1 MAVNEGMPSLSVTT
15 VREKTVPRL
24 RAPRRDD
31 KPRVFLL
38 SPANMAGVRAK
49 MLLNPGAPFPLARQF
64 HDKGLPLADVFTFT
78 SGLYFRGK
86 ITYARHFASANRR
99 DVVRVI
105 TSNAGLVDPATVV
118 GPREVAAYGET
129 EIDPADPK
137 YSEPLR
143 RDALRLAQRTGSG
156 PVILLGSIAT
166 TKYRHVLL
174 DAFGERLFFPVDFV
188 GRGDMSRGALLL
200 RAVEADEELAYASVH
215 DAVFTG
221 KRAARVTEVR
231 TRTLRLT

>member
-1 MAVNEGMPSLSVTT
+1 MPSVVVTT

-24 RAPRRDD
+24 RAPKNND

-38 SPANMAGVRAK
+38 SPSNMGGVRAK
-49 MLLNPGAPFPLARQF
+49 MLLNTKAPFPLARQF
-64 HDKGLPLADVFTFT
+64 HDKGLTLAEVFTFT

-86 ITYARHFASANRR
+86 IEYARHFASANRR
-99 DVVRVI
+99 DIVRVI

-118 GPREVAAYGET
+118 GPREVLAYGET
-129 EIDPADPK
+129 EIDPTDPK
-137 YSEPLR
+137 YVEPLR
-143 RDALRLAQRTGSG
+143 RDAQRLAQRTGSG

-166 TKYRHVLL
+166 NKYRHVLL
-174 DAFGERLFFPVDFV
+174 DVFGERLFFPIDFV

-200 RAVEADEELAYASVH
+200 RAVEADEELVYASVH

-231 TRTLRLT
+231 TRAVKIG

>member
-1 MAVNEGMPSLSVTT
+1 MPSIVVTT

-24 RAPRRDD
+24 RAPKRDD

-49 MLLNPGAPFPLARQF
+49 LLLNPAAPFPLARQF
-64 HDKGLPLADVFTFT
+64 HDKGLPLADVFAFT

-86 ITYARHFASANRR
+86 IAYTRHFASANRR

-105 TSNAGLVDPATVV
+105 TSNAGLVDPDTVV
-118 GPREVAAYGET
+118 GPQEVAAYGET

-137 YSEPLR
+137 YHEPLR
-143 RDALRLAQRTGSG
+143 RDAQRLAQRTGNG

-166 TKYRHVLL
+166 PKYRHVLL
-174 DAFGERLFFPVDFV
+174 DVFGQRLFFPIDFV

-231 TRTLRLT
+231 TRSIQVT

>member
-1 MAVNEGMPSLSVTT
+1 MPSIVVTT

-24 RAPRRDD
+24 RVPGEND

-49 MLLNPGAPFPLARQF
+49 MLLNAKAPFPRAQEF

-86 ITYARHFASANRR
+86 IAYARHFASANRR
-99 DVVRVI
+99 DIVRII

-118 GPREVAAYGET
+118 GPREITAYGET
-129 EIDPADPK
+129 EIDPKDPK
-137 YSEPLR
+137 YHEPLR
-143 RDALRLAQRTGSG
+143 RDAQRLAQRTGSG

-166 TKYRHVLL
+166 PKYRHVLL
-174 DAFGERLFFPVDFV
+174 DVFGERLFFPIDFV

-200 RAVEADEELAYASVH
+200 RAVEADKELAYASVH

-231 TRTLRLT
+231 TRTLRVGGR

>member
-1 MAVNEGMPSLSVTT
+1 MPSVSVTT

-24 RAPRRDD
+24 RALNRGD

-49 MLLNPGAPFPLARQF
+49 MLLNPAAPFPLARRF
-64 HDKGLPLADVFTFT
+64 HEEGLPLADVFTFT

-99 DVVRVI
+99 DLVRVI
-105 TSNAGLVDPATVV
+105 TSNAGLVDPDTVV
-118 GPREVAAYGET
+118 GPREVKSFGET
-129 EIDPADPK
+129 EIDPTDPK
-137 YSEPLR
+137 YAGPLR
-143 RDALRLAQRTGSG
+143 RDARRLASRTGHG

-166 TKYRHVLL
+166 PKYRHVLL
-174 DAFGERLFFPVDFV
+174 DVFGERLFFPIDFV

-200 RAVEADEELAYASVH
+200 RATEANEELSYASVR

-221 KRAARVTEVR
+221 KRAARVTEIN
-231 TRTLRLT
+231 LRKLQIGAG

>member
-1 MAVNEGMPSLSVTT
+1 MPSLVVTT

-24 RAPRRDD
+24 RALRRDD

-49 MLLNPGAPFPLARQF
+49 LLLNARAPFPLARQF
-64 HDKGLPLADVFTFT
+64 HDEGLPLADVFTFT

-86 ITYARHFASANRR
+86 IAYARHFATSTRR
-99 DVVRVI
+99 DLVRVI
-105 TSNAGLVDPATVV
+105 TSNAGLVDPDTVV
-118 GPREVAAYGET
+118 HPRDIAAYGET

-137 YSEPLR
+137 YHEPLR
-143 RDALRLAQRTGSG
+143 RDAKRLAARTGNG

-166 TKYRHVLL
+166 PKYRHVLL
-174 DAFGERLFFPVDFV
+174 DVFGERLFFPVDFV

-200 RAVEADEELAYASVH
+200 RAVEADEELRYASVH

-231 TRTLRLT
+231 TRTVRV

>member
-1 MAVNEGMPSLSVTT
+1 MPSITVTT

-24 RAPRRDD
+24 RTPRHND

-49 MLLNPGAPFPLARQF
+49 MLLNPAAPFPLAVQF
-64 HDKGLPLADVFTFT
+64 RDKGVPLADVFTFT

-86 ITYARHFASANRR
+86 IAYASHFASANRR
-99 DVVRVI
+99 DIVKVI
-105 TSNAGLVDPATVV
+105 TSNAGLVDPDTVV

-129 EIDPADPK
+129 EIDATDPK

-143 RDALRLAQRTGSG
+143 RDAKRLADRTGNG

-174 DAFGERLFFPVDFV
+174 DVFGERLFFPVDFV

-200 RAVEADEELAYASVH
+200 QAVEANRELPYASVQ

-231 TRTLRLT
+231 TRALRVGGR

>member
-1 MAVNEGMPSLSVTT
+1 MPSLSVTT

-24 RAPRRDD
+24 RAPKRND
-31 KPRVFLL
+31 KPHVFLL

-49 MLLNPGAPFPLARQF
+49 LLLNPTAPFPLAQKFR
-64 HDKGLPLADVFTFT
+64 DEGVPLAEVFTFT

-86 ITYARHFASANRR
+86 IAYARHFASANRR

-105 TSNAGLVDPATVV
+105 TSNAGLVDPDTVV
-118 GPREVAAYGET
+118 GPREIAAYGET
-129 EIDPADPK
+129 EIDPTDPK

-143 RDALRLAQRTGSG
+143 RDAKRLADRTGNG

-166 TKYRHVLL
+166 AKYRHVLL
-174 DAFGERLFFPVDFV
+174 DVFGERLFFPIDFV

-200 RAVEADEELAYASVH
+200 QAVEMDKELPYASVH

-231 TRTLRLT
+231 TRAVRVGQ

>member
-1 MAVNEGMPSLSVTT
+1 MPSLVVTT

-24 RAPRRDD
+24 RAPKNDD

-49 MLLNPGAPFPLARQF
+49 MLLNARAPFPLARKF
-64 HDKGLPLADVFTFT
+64 HDDGVPLADVFTFT

-86 ITYARHFASANRR
+86 ITYARHFATSTRR
-99 DVVRVI
+99 DIVRVI
-105 TSNAGLVDPATVV
+105 TSNAGLVDPATIVH
-118 GPREVAAYGET
+118 PRDIAAYGET
-129 EIDPADPK
+129 EIDPTDPK
-137 YSEPLR
+137 YHEPLR
-143 RDALRLAQRTGSG
+143 RDAKRLASRTGSG

-166 TKYRHVLL
+166 PKYRHVLL
-174 DAFGERLFFPVDFV
+174 DVFGQRLFFPVEFV

-221 KRAARVTEVR
+221 KRAARVTEVKVR
-231 TRTLRLT
+231 RVQV

>member
-1 MAVNEGMPSLSVTT
+1 MPSITVTT

-24 RAPRRDD
+24 RSPKDED

-49 MLLNPGAPFPLARQF
+49 LLLNTRATFAQARQF

-86 ITYARHFASANRR
+86 IRYARHFASANRR

-105 TSNAGLVDPATVV
+105 TSNAGLVDPDTIV
-118 GPREVAAYGET
+118 GPREIAGYGET

-137 YSEPLR
+137 YHGPLR
-143 RDALRLAQRTGSG
+143 RDAQRLASRTGNG

-166 TKYRHVLL
+166 PKYRHVLL
-174 DAFGERLFFPVDFV
+174 DVFGDRLFFPIDFV

-200 RAVEADEELAYASVH
+200 RAVEANAELPYASVH

-231 TRTLRLT
+231 TRAVRV

>member
-1 MAVNEGMPSLSVTT
+1 MASIVVTT
-15 VREKTVPRL
+15 LKEKIVPRVRVL
-24 RAPRRDD
+24 KRDD
-31 KPRVFLL
+31 QPRVFLL

-49 MLLNPGAPFPLARQF
+49 FLLNPKAPFPLARKF
-64 HDKGLPLADVFTFT
+64 HDKGLPLAEVFTFT

-86 ITYARHFASANRR
+86 INYARHFASANRR
-99 DVVRVI
+99 DIVRVI
-105 TSNAGLVDPATVV
+105 TSNAGLVDPDTVV
-118 GPREVAAYGET
+118 GPREIAAYGMT

-137 YSEPLR
+137 YHGPLR
-143 RDALRLAQRTGSG
+143 RDAQRLAQRTGGG

-166 TKYRHVLL
+166 PKYRHVLL
-174 DAFGERLFFPVDFV
+174 DVFGERLFFPIDFV

-221 KRAARVTEVR
+221 RRAARVSEVR
-231 TRTLRLT
+231 TRTMRVSAR